1 MYIKNII
8 KDIFFYK
15 FLNKVYNS
23 IIYIIVR
30 KNFARKISSIRRL
43 KIVIGASNTEYK
55 GWISTNKNLLDITD
69 IFSFKKILKYETVD
83 NFLAEHVFE
92 HLTKEQGKLSTDN
105 FYKFLKISGVLRIAV
120 PDGFFP
126 NREYINST
134 KPGGYGAGA
143 YDHKVL
149 YNYISIKKI
158 FDQNKF
164 KINYLEYFDEYGK
177 FHKKKLS
184 TRNGFIIRSKYND
197 KRNRNGKINYT
208 SLIIDA
214 VKI

>member
-1 MYIKNII
+1 MIKKLFKKVLKLVLSYFTNIKLKNNII
-8 KDIFFYK
+8 QNNDIK
-15 FLNKVYNS
+15 
-23 IIYIIVR
+23 IILGAGNTKYYGWLSTNQENINLIEE
-30 KNFARKISSIRRL
+30 KNFKSIL
-43 KIVIGASNTEYK
+43 GN
-55 GWISTNKNLLDITD
+55 NLAN
-69 IFSFKKILKYETVD
+69 

-92 HLTKEQGKLSTDN
+92 HLTLEQGKIATRN
-105 FYKFLKISGVLRIAV
+105 CCKYLKKGGVLRIAV

-134 KPGGYGAGA
+134 KPSGHGAGA

-158 FDQNKF
+158 FDKNKF
-164 KINYLEYFDEYGK
+164 KLNYLEYFDEYGK
-177 FHKKKLS
+177 FHEKKLS

-197 KRNRNGKINYT
+197 DRNRSGTILYT
-208 SLIIDA
+208 SLIVDA

>member
-8 KDIFFYK
+8 RDLFFYK

-23 IIYIIVR
+23 IIYIVVK
-30 KNFARKISSIRRL
+30 KNFIRKISSIKKL

-55 GWISTNKNLLDITD
+55 EWISTNKNLIDITD
-69 IFSFKKILKYETVD
+69 ILSFKRILKYETVD
-83 NFLAEHVFE
+83 NFLAEHVLE
-92 HLTKEQGKLSTDN
+92 HLTEEQGKLAIDN
-105 FYKFLKISGVLRIAV
+105 FYKFLKRSGVLRIAV

-134 KPGGYGAGA
+134 KPGGHGAGA

-158 FDQNKF
+158 FDENKF
-164 KINYLEYFDEYGK
+164 KLNYLEYFDEYGK
-177 FHKKKLS
+177 FHEKKLS

-197 KRNRNGKINYT
+197 DRNRSGIIHYT
-208 SLIIDA
+208 SLIVDA